1 MAKVSRGKT
10 LTYDEALAKLKALKK
25 DHERFEKGQRVALYQ
40 RLQQVTAIAL
50 LVEADNDNKARFR
63 KEMREKDVLRAALD
77 FIFAPKSVA
86 EKKEASKRTQA
97 LRYLIEHLE
106 VAVEDVATAIQKH
119 GGIEKLA
126 GLAAKHRQDEDDRDQ
141 DDDENGEDQDEPEE
155 ADETRKPDSK
165 FGKLISVGLSPK
177 LTEKLN
183 KFADKTRI
191 KIIGYVR
198 MPPDEQPTIEVKKII
213 EAMTNK
219 KRGKSKAKPRDK
231 KSDDD
236 AGDWEE

>member
-10 LTYDEALAKLKALKK
+10 LKYDELLAKLKALKEEN
-25 DHERFEKGQRVALYQ
+25 ERFEQGQRVALYQ

-50 LVEADNDNKARFR
+50 LMEADNDNKARFR

-77 FIFAPKSVA
+77 FIFDPKSVA

-106 VAVEDVATAIQKH
+106 VGIEDVATAIQKH

-126 GLAAKHRQDEDDRDQ
+126 RLATKYRQDEDDQDQ
-141 DDDENGEDQDEPEE
+141 DVDEGGEDQDEPEE
-155 ADETRKPDSK
+155 ADEKNKPDSK
-165 FGKLISVGLSPK
+165 FGKQISVGLSLK
-177 LTEKLN
+177 LTKKLN
-183 KFADKTRI
+183 RFADKTRI

-198 MPPDEQPTIEVKKII
+198 MPPDEQPTIEAEKII
-213 EAMTNK
+213 EVMTDK
-219 KRGKSKAKPRDK
+219 KRGKSKAQPTIKKP
-231 KSDDD
+231 DDD